1 MLSIVTQPNGDDVQ
15 KCKYDHY
22 DEEAEYDNEE
32 AAYDDEKAAYDD
44 DNDDYKGWAEQPDGE
59 RGVISG

>member
-1 MLSIVTQPNGDDVQ
+1 MLSIVTEPDVQ
-15 KCKYDHY
+15 KGEYDHY
-22 DEEAEYDNEE
+22 DQKEEYD
-32 AAYDDEKAAYDD
+32 DQKAAYDD